1 MGLDGTLLNWP
12 RYIEDQ
18 HWFKDRVYPLL
29 QQTGLR

>member
-1 MGLDGTLLNWP
+1 MNWP

-18 HWFKDRVYPLL
+18 HWFKDHVYPML